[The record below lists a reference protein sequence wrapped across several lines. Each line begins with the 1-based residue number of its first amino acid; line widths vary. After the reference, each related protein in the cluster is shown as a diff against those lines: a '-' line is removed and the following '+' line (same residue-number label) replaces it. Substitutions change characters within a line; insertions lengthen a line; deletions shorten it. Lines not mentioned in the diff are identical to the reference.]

1 MRSLDNYASSSRS
14 CIQRHQLQAHAR
26 SVLNVSKWL
35 QVRNLDGFA
44 RSIMRRIQEEG
55 LDIGTGSLHE
65 LSRPV
70 EDAILRF
77 VDDGIVAESDFAHM
91 QARLAPL

>member
-1 MRSLDNYASSSRS
+1 M
-14 CIQRHQLQAHAR
+14 
-26 SVLNVSKWL
+26 LNSPKWL